1 MNQAKYVFASRLRR
15 DTFLPARIFDRC
27 VQKYQGNKWIKHFSC
42 YNQLLSMM
50 FGQLSG
56 RESLRDLIVTL
67 EAHKG
72 KYYHLGIGRNVS
84 RNNLANANEQRDYR
98 IYEDFAYELI
108 HLAKN
113 AITTDKDFQPV
124 VKGNIYAFDSTTIDL
139 CLSVFWWASF
149 RKNKGAVK
157 LHTLYDVKTAIPSFV
172 LLTHGRFH
180 DVKGLDALI
189 YEAEAF
195 YIMDK
200 AYVDFKRLFRIHE
213 SKAFFVTRAKDNLV
227 FNRLYSA
234 RADKSKGII
243 CARSL
248 P

>member
-1 MNQAKYVFASRLRR
+1 
-15 DTFLPARIFDRC
+15 
-27 VQKYQGNKWIKHFSC
+27 
-42 YNQLLSMM
+42 MM

-113 AITTDKDFQPV
+113 AITTDKNFQPV